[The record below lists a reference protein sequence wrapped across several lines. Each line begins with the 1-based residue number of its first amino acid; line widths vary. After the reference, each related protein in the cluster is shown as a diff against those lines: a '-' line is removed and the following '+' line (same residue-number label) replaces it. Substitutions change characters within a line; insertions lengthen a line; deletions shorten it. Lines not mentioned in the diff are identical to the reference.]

1 MAKEMVTLKLKP
13 KEATLP
19 AVLRKLHLLSK
30 DIDHD
35 FGVVNIDP
43 HKNLYAVLVEPAAA
57 RKAGKRPG
65 VEGPFS
71 NPRIE
76 PFGPPEKGVEKE

>member
-13 KEATLP
+13 NEATLR
-19 AVLRKLHLLSK
+19 AVRRKLHLLPE
-30 DIDHD
+30 DIDQE

-43 HKNLYAVLVEPAAA
+43 QQNLYAVLVEPSAA
-57 RKAGKRPG
+57 RKASTQPG

-76 PFGPPEKGVEKE
+76 AFGPPEKDAGGK